1 MKKTYIVSVQG
12 TPENAERAIKLLDKV
27 FRLRYNVYGVYRY
40 RSSYD
45 AVTDT
50 LTIDVLLTADW
61 MDSPW
66 MRNMYP
72 EYSIQGIRRTWYCL
86 MNREHP
92 LDDLVIGHFTETQ
105 GRA

>member
-12 TPENAERAIKLLDKV
+12 MPETAERAIKLLDRI
-27 FRLRYNVYGVYRY
+27 FRKRYNVYGVYRE

-45 AVTDT
+45 PVVDT

-61 MDSPW
+61 MDSPN
-66 MRNMYP
+66 MRRLFP
-72 EYSIQGIRRTWYCL
+72 EYTPQGIVRTWYHV
-86 MNREHP
+86 MNREP
-92 LDDLVIGHFTETQ
+92 ALQDVIIGNMVATQ